1 MRGTEEKGVDVRI
14 ATDMIM
20 LAWVDSYDI
29 AVLVSADSD
38 FVLVAAFLQTK
49 GKKIIHAQFPP
60 RGAALSQKCWGSFNI
75 GALREKFRFVK
86 KVAAAPP
93 LAAVPGGKKA

>member
-29 AVLVSADSD
+29 AILVSSDSD
-38 FVLVAAFLQTK
+38 FVPVASFLQTK
-49 GKKIIHAQFPP
+49 VKKIIHGQ
-60 RGAALSQKCWGSFNI
+60 
-75 GALREKFRFVK
+75 LRANR
-86 KVAAAPP
+86 
-93 LAAVPGGKKA
+93 L